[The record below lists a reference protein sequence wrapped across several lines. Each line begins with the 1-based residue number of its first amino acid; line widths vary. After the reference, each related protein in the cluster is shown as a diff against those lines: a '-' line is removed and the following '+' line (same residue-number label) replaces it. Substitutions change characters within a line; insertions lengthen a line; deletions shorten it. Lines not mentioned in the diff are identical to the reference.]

1 MKKYLVEIFDDSDGY
16 GLAWESAGAFDGEYD
31 ARAYADV
38 WRKESPEVPHRIV
51 RRELVAEYRGGD
63 AL

>member
-16 GLAWESAGAFDGEYD
+16 GLAWEAAGAFDNEDD
-31 ARAYADV
+31 ARAYDDSWHEAV
-38 WRKESPEVPHRIV
+38 PETPTRIV

-63 AL
+63 DS